1 MALKEKLQGFIT
13 EIDPA
18 VITAEREQALQPL
31 VDYLQDKIAQSVPI
45 QLNFICTHNSRRS
58 CFAQIWAQVLAYH
71 FGLKNVTCYS
81 GGTEET
87 TLHRQVLK
95 TLRNSGLHIERVS
108 SGTNPKYRIE
118 YADDEKPILGFSKIW
133 NHKCN
138 PESNFA
144 AIMTCAAAS
153 VNCPVI
159 SGAEKRISIPFED
172 PKHYDNTERQAAEY
186 NAVNQQIVTALY
198 AVYSKLK

>member
-1 MALKEKLQGFIT
+1 MALIKKVQDFIT
-13 EIDPA
+13 GIDPLLMP
-18 VITAEREQALQPL
+18 AEREEALQPL
-31 VDYLQDKIAQSVPI
+31 VGYLRDKVAQSAPI

-58 CFAQIWAQVLAYH
+58 CFAQIWAQVLAKH

-81 GGTEET
+81 GGTEAT
-87 TLHRQVLK
+87 ALHTQVIK
-95 TLRNSGLHIERVS
+95 TFQSSGLQIEQLS
-108 SGTNPKYRIE
+108 SGPNPKYHIG

-133 NHKCN
+133 DHDYN
-138 PESNFA
+138 PKSNFA

-153 VNCPVI
+153 ANCPVI

-172 PKHYDNTERQAAEY
+172 PKRYDNTERQAAEY

-198 AVYSKLK
+198 AVYSKIK